1 MYHGKLIG
9 SNNVSEVL
17 ERLIWKLVSWSIN
30 RCARVHVTQL
40 FLKIRYVKVYCV
52 VISTVL
58 FFWKIQKMEV
68 CVFYSLLSR
77 GHFKRPFT

>member
-58 FFWKIQKMEV
+58 FFWKI
-68 CVFYSLLSR
+68 R
-77 GHFKRPFT
+77 